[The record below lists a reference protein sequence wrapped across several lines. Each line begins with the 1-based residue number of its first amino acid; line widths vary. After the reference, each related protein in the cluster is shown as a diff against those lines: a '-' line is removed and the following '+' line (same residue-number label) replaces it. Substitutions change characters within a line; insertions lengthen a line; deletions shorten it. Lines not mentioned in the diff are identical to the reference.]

1 MTHDSE
7 ATGSDPTPAPKTV
20 GTPPKTIPPG
30 LGLTRALPHP
40 DDEAALDIADYLRS
54 EQEGAAD
61 IHQGGATRQGLA
73 ALTLGAIG
81 VVYGD
86 IGTSPIYA
94 FREAMR
100 ATGVAEPGP
109 AEVLGILSLL
119 IWSLILI
126 VTVKYVFVLLRF
138 DNRGEGGILALY
150 TLARLAI
157 GRRSLPLL
165 ALAIAGAAL
174 FAGDAAI
181 TPAISVLSA
190 IEGMGLVLPSLESYV
205 IPVTLAILV
214 GLFAIQRSGTAKV
227 ALLFGP
233 ITAVWFLVLAG
244 MGIWHMWETPWV
256 ISAFSPV
263 WGIKFLLHHTEVA
276 FIVLGAVFLAVTGG
290 EALYADLGHF
300 GRRPIKIA
308 WFGLVL
314 PSLVL
319 NYLGQGALVLAHP
332 GAAGDSFFA
341 MAPSGFLPIL
351 VLLATMATVIA
362 SQAVISG
369 AFSMARGAMQL
380 GFLPRLRIRHTAEGQ
395 SGQIYLPAVNWL
407 LLGGVL
413 WLVLAFESSTALA
426 SAYGIAVTGTMVLTT
441 VLGVVFLVRSGRL
454 SLVAA
459 LALAAPIAV
468 VEWVFL
474 ASNLTKIG
482 DGGYVPVMAAMV
494 VGLAMGCW
502 WRGVQLVNARVHK
515 LAVPMDTFV
524 RAMAKSSAHVIPGTA
539 FFLTGDP
546 DVVPSALLHNL
557 KHNRV
562 LHEQTVFL
570 TVETLRVPYAT
581 AEERASLDH
590 LGGRFSRLTL
600 RFGFMETPNVS
611 RSMGHARQVGLKFD
625 VMASTFFLGRRRAV
639 ATGRGFELL
648 LDKIYVALTRFSAD
662 PTDFYHLPRD
672 RVVELGERVAI

>member
-1 MTHDSE
+1 MTD
-7 ATGSDPTPAPKTV
+7 DVPTPAVPASA
-20 GTPPKTIPPG
+20 PPPRPKTIPPG
-30 LGLTRALPHP
+30 LGLPSALPHP

-54 EQEGAAD
+54 ESEADSD
-61 IHQGGATRQGLA
+61 IHGETARRQGLA
-73 ALTLGAIG
+73 ALTLGAVG

-94 FREAMR
+94 FREAIR

-165 ALAIAGAAL
+165 ALAVAGAAL

-190 IEGMGLVLPSLESYV
+190 VEGMGLVLPALDQFV
-205 IPVTLAILV
+205 LPVTLAILV
-214 GLFAIQRSGTAKV
+214 LLFIVQRGGTAKV

-233 ITAVWFLVLAG
+233 VTALWFLALAG
-244 MGIWHMWETPWV
+244 LGVWHMVETPWV
-256 ISAFSPV
+256 ISAFSPL
-263 WGIKFLLHHTEVA
+263 WGMQFLIHHTEVA

-300 GRRPIKIA
+300 GRRPIKLA

-314 PSLVL
+314 PALVL

-332 GAAGDSFFA
+332 EAMANSFFA
-341 MAPSGFLPIL
+341 MAPPQALPIL
-351 VLLATMATVIA
+351 VLMATMATVIA

-369 AFSMARGAMQL
+369 AFSMARGAVQL
-380 GFLPRLRIRHTAEGQ
+380 GFLPRLRILHTAEGQ
-395 SGQIYLPAVNWL
+395 SGQIYIPSVNWL
-407 LLGGVL
+407 LLAGVL
-413 WLVLAFESSTALA
+413 WLVLSFETSEALA

-441 VLGVVFLVRSGRL
+441 VLGVTYLIRSGRL
-454 SLVAA
+454 SAPAA
-459 LALAAPIAV
+459 LVLALPIAA

-474 ASNLTKIG
+474 ASNLTKFA
-482 DGGYVPVMAAMV
+482 DGGYVPVIAATV
-494 VGLAMGCW
+494 VGCAMGCW

-515 LAVPMDTFV
+515 LAVPVETFV
-524 RAMAKSSAHVIPGTA
+524 RAMQKSSAHVIPGTA

-562 LHEQTVFL
+562 LHEQTVLL

-581 AEERASLDH
+581 AEERASVEA
-590 LGGRFSRLTL
+590 LGGRFQRLTL

-611 RSMGHARQVGLKFD
+611 RAMAHARRAGLKFD
-625 VMASTFFLGRRRAV
+625 VMTSTFFLGRRRAV
-639 ATGRGFELL
+639 ATGKGVELM

>member
-1 MTHDSE
+1 VTHDSE
-7 ATGSDPTPAPKTV
+7 ATGPEPTLARPAAA
-20 GTPPKTIPPG
+20 TPPRTIPPG
-30 LGLTRALPHP
+30 LGLPRMQPHP

-54 EQEGAAD
+54 ESGDDSD
-61 IHQGGATRQGLA
+61 IHQGGAARQGLA
-73 ALTLGAIG
+73 ALTLGAVG

-94 FREAMR
+94 FREALR

-126 VTVKYVFVLLRF
+126 VTMKYVFVLLRF

-190 IEGMGLVLPSLESYV
+190 VEGMGLVLPTLERFV
-205 IPVTLAILV
+205 IPATLAILV
-214 GLFAIQRSGTAKV
+214 LLFAIQRSGTARV

-244 MGIWHMWETPWV
+244 LGIWHMSETPWV
-256 ISAFSPV
+256 ISSFSPV
-263 WGIKFLLHHTEVA
+263 WGIQFLLHHTEVA

-300 GRRPIKIA
+300 GSRPIKLA

-332 GAAGDSFFA
+332 DAAGDSFFA
-341 MAPSGFLPIL
+341 MAPASILPFI

-369 AFSMARGAMQL
+369 TFSMARGAMQL

-413 WLVLAFESSTALA
+413 WLVLTFESSTALA

-441 VLGVVFLVRSGRL
+441 ALGVTYLVRSGRMGL
-454 SLVAA
+454 PAA
-459 LALAAPIAV
+459 LALAAPVAV

-474 ASNLTKIG
+474 ASNLTKIA
-482 DGGYVPVMAAMV
+482 DGGYVPVLAALLV
-494 VGLAMGCW
+494 SLLMGCW

-515 LAVPMDTFV
+515 LAVPIETFV
-524 RAMAKSSAHVIPGTA
+524 RAMQKSSAHVIPGTA

-546 DVVPSALLHNL
+546 EVVPSALLHNL

-581 AEERASLDH
+581 AEERASLEQ
-590 LGGRFSRLTL
+590 LGGRFLRLTL

-611 RSMGHARQVGLKFD
+611 RSMSHARSAGLKFD

-639 ATGRGFELL
+639 ATGRGMELI
-648 LDKIYVALTRFSAD
+648 LDKIYVALARFSAD